1 MRLAL
6 GLAVATV
13 AVAAAPAQ
21 AAVVAVTDSGLRDPQ
36 TRIFKGQRVSFMN
49 LTGAAVTVDSTGR
62 PSFADLALGAGGS
75 GERRFRRAGRY
86 RFKAAGRDGVI
97 VVRAFAR
104 SPRPRP
110 NRRGGRNGS
119 SGGSGGKACGGRKIY
134 RYSITVRGRKVMRE
148 SWRPEFKNQGIFSIS
163 YNYSVSYPGVRLSV
177 TNDCGGGTTLDLP
190 AGRAKT
196 APGSGSLFG
205 YTWSDTVSS
214 TESGRPPSCAFVT
227 AVNGLGAEASINGF
241 ISGGGGAA
249 ISSGLTTPQFDVLSS
264 IVDVK
269 HDAVCDKDPGLS
281 NAQVYDGLPG
291 YDASADKI
299 FSRDFNVSGGKLG
312 PPSIALDGDFSAFR
326 QRSNTAIGRK
336 LSRGRSFS
344 VGTTRTFDETSSQ
357 TTAVGTA
364 SISISLRRR

>member
-6 GLAVATV
+6 GLAVAT
-13 AVAAAPAQ
+13 AAFAAAPAQ
-21 AAVVAVTDSGLRDPQ
+21 AAVVAVTDTGLRDPV
-36 TRIFKGQRVSFMN
+36 TRIFTGQRVSFMN

-62 PSFADLALGAGGS
+62 PSFADLALGPGGS

-97 VVRAFAR
+97 VVRTFAR

-110 NRRGGRNGS
+110 NRGGGRNGS
-119 SGGSGGKACGGRKIY
+119 GGGGKACGGRKIY
-134 RYSITVRGRKVMRE
+134 RYTITVRGRKAMRE
-148 SWRPEFKNQGIFSIS
+148 SWRPEFRNQGIFSIS

-177 TNDCGGGTTLDLP
+177 TNGCGGGTTLDLP

-196 APGSGSLFG
+196 APGTGSLFG

-214 TESGRPPSCAFVT
+214 TESGRPPSCAFVI
-227 AVNGLGAEASINGF
+227 AVNGLGAQADVNGF

-264 IVDVK
+264 ILDVK

-291 YDASADKI
+291 YDASADRI
-299 FSRDFNVSGGKLG
+299 FSRDFTASGGKLG
-312 PPSIALDGDFSAFR
+312 PPSIALDGDFSAFK

-344 VGTTRTFDETSSQ
+344 VGTTRTFRQTSSQ